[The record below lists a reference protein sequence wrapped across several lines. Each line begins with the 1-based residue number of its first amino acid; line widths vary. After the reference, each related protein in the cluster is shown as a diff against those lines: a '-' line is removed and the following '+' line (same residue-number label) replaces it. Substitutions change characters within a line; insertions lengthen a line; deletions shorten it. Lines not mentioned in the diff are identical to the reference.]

1 MMKNNDKENKKM
13 LLVNKINMAL
23 GILFLIIALFGLFRK
38 PFYLETTIT
47 SFMLGSYILL
57 NAYLNR
63 KRITSELEGKII
75 ADERSRRA
83 FERAG
88 FIAFFLLTASLMIS
102 GLANSFF
109 NLGLEYSL
117 TVNVI
122 LFAGVFS
129 WIIIGYYLDK
139 KGDV

>member
-1 MMKNNDKENKKM
+1 
-13 LLVNKINMAL
+13 
-23 GILFLIIALFGLFRK
+23 
-38 PFYLETTIT
+38 
-47 SFMLGSYILL
+47 MLGSYVLVS
-57 NAYLNR
+57 AYLNR
-63 KRITSELEGKII
+63 KRIRAELDGKTIS
-75 ADERSRRA
+75 DERSRRS

-109 NLGLEYSL
+109 NLGLEYTL

-139 KGDV
+139 KGEV

>member
-1 MMKNNDKENKKM
+1 MKLNENKKM
-13 LLVNKINMAL
+13 LLVNKINWAL
-23 GILFLIIALFGLFRK
+23 GILLLTIALLGLFRK

-47 SFMLGSYILL
+47 SFMLGSFISVS
-57 NAYLNR
+57 AYLNR
-63 KRITSELEGKII
+63 KRIMAELEGKII
-75 ADERSRRA
+75 SDERSRHA

-88 FIAFFLLTASLMIS
+88 FFAFFLLIASLMVS

-122 LFAGVFS
+122 LFVCIFS
-129 WIIIGYYLDK
+129 WVIFGYYLDK
-139 KGDV
+139 KGEIK